1 MDQFKAST
9 KSIVNPHVIQN
20 KQQREVKIQML
31 LRKPFALS
39 DDRILKTNDKISK
52 MGVADSLPPK
62 KVANLPASSLFAS
75 NPAVKP
81 AGVEQ

>member
-1 MDQFKAST
+1 
-9 KSIVNPHVIQN
+9 
-20 KQQREVKIQML
+20 ML
-31 LRKPFALS
+31 LRKPFVLS

-52 MGVADSLPPK
+52 MGIKDSLPPK

-81 AGVEQ
+81 AVEEQSKPPLH